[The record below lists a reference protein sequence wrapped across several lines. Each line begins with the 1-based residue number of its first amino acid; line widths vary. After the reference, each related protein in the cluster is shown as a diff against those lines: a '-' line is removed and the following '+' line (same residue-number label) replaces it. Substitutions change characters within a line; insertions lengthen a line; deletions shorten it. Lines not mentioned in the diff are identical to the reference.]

1 VKKFK
6 ARRNNIPFIVSSIV
20 SHIGTEVQ
28 SVGSD
33 MGAIGFDNDIT
44 YFPYAEEIYCNI
56 DKLDHREYFILFGIC
71 AVNDIKFIETDGYE

>member
-1 VKKFK
+1 MKKFK
-6 ARRNNIPFIVSSIV
+6 AQRNNIPFVVSSIV
-20 SHIGTEVQ
+20 SHIGAEVQ

-33 MGAIGFDNDIT
+33 MGAIGFDCGIT

-71 AVNDIKFIETDGYE
+71 AVNDIKFIEVDHD

>member
-1 VKKFK
+1 VKDFK
-6 ARRNNIPFIVSSIV
+6 SQRTNIPFVISSIV
-20 SHIGTEVQ
+20 SHIGAEVQ

-33 MGAIGFDNDIT
+33 MGALGFDCGIT

-71 AVNDIKFIETDGYE
+71 AVNDIKFIEVDDE

>member
-1 VKKFK
+1 MKDFK
-6 ARRNNIPFIVSSIV
+6 SQRTNIPFVISSIV
-20 SHIGTEVQ
+20 SHIGAEVQ

-33 MGAIGFDNDIT
+33 MGAIGFDCDIT

-71 AVNDIKFIETDGYE
+71 AVNDIEFIEVDDE